1 MKNCGLLLLTL
12 LALLSARPGYAQGV
26 LQGARLL
33 TAPVRQYEK
42 AEWDITVA
50 EQFRNAYDQREVTLD
65 LVLTSPTG
73 RPVVLPCYFER
84 NEGTGSTWKARFAP
98 QETGSYAGIFRLT
111 RKAGT
116 VELTVSPFSVG
127 AGRKP
132 GFLHPHNLYTFRF
145 DDGTLF
151 RGVGENVAWE
161 SRSFEDQKFTYDYLL
176 PTLAQNGANFFR
188 TWMCYWNLPLEWPNV
203 SSTRRYANSPAY
215 FHPGA
220 IKRMDELVSLTD
232 SLNLYF
238 MLTLDWHG
246 HLMEQG
252 GWKNSPYNQLNG
264 GPARTPTEFFTL
276 PAAREKYKNK
286 LRYVVARWGYSA
298 NIAAWEFFNEV
309 DNAAFTQQDSVLI
322 PHEAITLWHGEM
334 SRYLK
339 DIDPYQHLVTTSIS
353 HRDILG
359 LNAVAYFDFHQKHIY
374 KHTEK
379 IPAIYPNYIQTY
391 GKPYVVGEFGYR
403 WEDADPAYKDG
414 FNYDYRRGLWYGL
427 FSATPILPM
436 TWWWELFDDQQ
447 MTPYFRG
454 VRAISDR
461 MLAAGQGEFEP
472 FTVAAG
478 GLQSFGMRCGDQY
491 FVYLLNAS
499 LAPITAA
506 PTLPEPAGRGLT
518 AQSFEPTSRQ
528 YQPVS
533 GLRRQAGTLT
543 LPTLTLAPRQE
554 RVLILTAKPSGK
566 TQRHTAR
573 RHSAPVPPA
582 APGPSGATPS
592 GSAAVR

>member
-1 MKNCGLLLLTL
+1 MLRIRLLFRPRGGKGLLPALLLL
-12 LALLSARPGYAQGV
+12 LSVVSSQAQK
-26 LQGARLL
+26 LL
-33 TAPVRQYEK
+33 TSSTLTAAVVRQYEK
-42 AEWDITVA
+42 AEWNITLNR
-50 EQFRNAYDQREVTLD
+50 QFQNPYNQREVSLD
-65 LVLTSPTG
+65 LVLTSPSG
-73 RPVVLPCYFER
+73 RPVVVPSYFEQ
-84 NEGTGSTWKARFAP
+84 NEAQISHWKVRFAP
-98 QETGSYAGIFRLT
+98 QETGTYTGFFRVT
-111 RKAGT
+111 TKAGAEET
-116 VELTVSPFSVG
+116 MGSNFSVA

-132 GFLHPHNLYTFRF
+132 GFLHPHNLYSFRF
-145 DDGTLF
+145 DNGTLF

-188 TWMCYWNLPLEWPNV
+188 TWMCYWNLPLEWPRV
-203 SSTRRYANSPAY
+203 SSTKRYSNSPNY

-220 IKRMDELVSLTD
+220 IKRMDELVNLTD
-232 SLNLYF
+232 SLGLYF
-238 MLTLDWHG
+238 MLTFDWHG

-252 GWKNSPYNQLNG
+252 GWKNSAYNQRNG

-286 LRYVVARWGYSA
+286 LRYIVARWGYST

-322 PHEAITLWHGEM
+322 PHDAITLWHSEM

-359 LNAVAYFDFHQKHIY
+359 LNSVAYFDFHQKHIY

-403 WEDADPAYKDG
+403 WEDANPTYKDG
-414 FNYDYRRGLWYGL
+414 FNYDYKRGLWYGL

-454 VRAISDR
+454 VRTISDQ
-461 MLAAGQGEFEP
+461 MLAAGQGEFVP
-472 FTVAAG
+472 FAVSAG
-478 GLQSFGMRCGDQY
+478 VVQSFGMRCGNTY
-491 FVYLLNAS
+491 FVYLLNDS
-499 LAPITAA
+499 
-506 PTLPEPAGRGLT
+506 PTSATPTPSFQVTGRGKLT
-518 AQSFEPTSRQ
+518 ARTFEPTTRQ
-528 YQPVS
+528 YQKLV
-533 GLRRQAGTLT
+533 GLSRQHKTLT
-543 LPTLTLAPRQE
+543 LPALTLAPQQE
-554 RVLILTAKPSGK
+554 RVLIITA
-566 TQRHTAR
+566 
-573 RHSAPVPPA
+573 
-582 APGPSGATPS
+582 GPSSKPRRTP
-592 GSAAVR
+592 